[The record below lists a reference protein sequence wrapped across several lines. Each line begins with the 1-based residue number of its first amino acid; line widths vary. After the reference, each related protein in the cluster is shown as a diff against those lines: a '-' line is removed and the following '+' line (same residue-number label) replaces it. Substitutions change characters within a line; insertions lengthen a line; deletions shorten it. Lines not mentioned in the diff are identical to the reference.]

1 MCMPVQT
8 GKVYFSHEQSGSI
21 RVGQLTE
28 LIVDE
33 KHRVTL
39 PRELRKSLG
48 ITSGSKLEAE
58 RRGSEIVIRPAVP
71 IEKPTEVIWG
81 LAPRAP
87 DRNPKKQA
95 RQAIARRKRLG
106 K

>member
-1 MCMPVQT
+1 LAQ
-8 GKVYFSHEQSGSI
+8 
-21 RVGQLTE
+21 

-39 PRELRKSLG
+39 PRELRRSLG

-58 RRGSEIVIRPAVP
+58 QRGGEIVIRPAVP
-71 IEKPTEVIWG
+71 VKNPTQAIWG
-81 LAPRAP
+81 LAPTIRVK
-87 DRNPKKQA
+87 NPKRQA
-95 RQAIARRKRLG
+95 REAVAKRKRLG

>member
-1 MCMPVQT
+1 M
-8 GKVYFSHEQSGSI
+8 
-21 RVGQLTE
+21 VGHLAE

-48 ITSGSKLEAE
+48 IQSGSKLEVE
-58 RRGSEIVIRPAVP
+58 QRGGEIVIRPAVP
-71 IEKPTEVIWG
+71 MKQPTEAIWG
-81 LAPRAP
+81 LAPLTV

-95 RQAIARRKRLG
+95 REVIAKRKRLG